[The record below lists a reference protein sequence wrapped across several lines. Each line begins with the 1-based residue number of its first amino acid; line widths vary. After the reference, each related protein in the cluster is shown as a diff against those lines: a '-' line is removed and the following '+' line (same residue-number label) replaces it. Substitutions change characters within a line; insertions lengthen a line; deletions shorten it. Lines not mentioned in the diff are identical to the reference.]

1 MTATISTVDLEPDHP
16 HGPLKQPGASGG
28 LLEVFRRRYLL
39 RLIVRSQLKIRY
51 QGGLVGVAWSYVKPG
66 VRFVM
71 YFWVIGLLLG
81 SRLPGRALH
90 IFSALIMLTFFTE
103 AMTNGS
109 RSVVKN
115 SSLVKKINLPR
126 EMFPIA
132 SLAVSAWHLVP
143 MYLMLIVGCFIG
155 GWHPDMHAALA
166 AGLALAII
174 LTYGIA
180 ISLLFAA
187 WNVFYRDVQNF
198 TDVIHTVIM
207 WIVPMIYSWSI
218 VAHRLSPFPLQVYT
232 WNPLTTAILLNQ
244 RAFWW
249 TALSP
254 HDRVGTMPPH
264 LVYRGIVVLLVGF
277 VLVWL
282 AQRVFARMQGRF
294 AEAF

>member
-1 MTATISTVDLEPDHP
+1 VTATISTVELEPDHP
-16 HGPLKQPGASGG
+16 HGPLRQPGSGGG

-39 RLIVRSQLKIRY
+39 RLIVRNQLKVRY
-51 QGGLVGVAWSYVKPG
+51 QGGLVGLAWSYVKPG

-90 IFSALIMLTFFTE
+90 IFSALIMVTFFTE
-103 AMTNGS
+103 ALSDGS

-115 SSLVKKINLPR
+115 SSLVRKIALPR

-132 SLAVSAWHLVP
+132 SLANSTYHMFP

-155 GWHPDMHAALA
+155 GWHPDMNAAMA
-166 AGLALAII
+166 AVLALAII
-174 LTYGIA
+174 LTYGVA
-180 ISLLFAA
+180 VALVFAA
-187 WNVFYRDVQNF
+187 WNVFYRDIQNF
-198 TDVIHTVIM
+198 TDVIQTVIM
-207 WIVPMIYSWSI
+207 WMVPMIYPWGI
-218 VAHRLSPFPLQVYT
+218 VANRIHGATLEIYT

-254 HDRVGTMPPH
+254 HDRVGTMPSH
-264 LVYRGIVVLLVGF
+264 LMYRGVVVLLVGF

-282 AQRVFARMQGRF
+282 AQRVFARFEGHF

>member
-1 MTATISTVDLEPDHP
+1 VTATISTVELEPDHP
-16 HGPLKQPGASGG
+16 HGPLRQPGSGGG

-39 RLIVRSQLKIRY
+39 RLLVRNQLKVRY
-51 QGGLVGVAWSYVKPG
+51 QGGLVGLAWSYVKPG

-90 IFSALIMLTFFTE
+90 IFSALMMVTFFTE
-103 AMTNGS
+103 ALSDGS

-115 SSLVKKINLPR
+115 SSLVRKIALPR

-132 SLAVSAWHLVP
+132 SLANSAYHMFP

-155 GWHPDMHAALA
+155 GWHPDMHAAMA
-166 AGLALAII
+166 AALALAII
-174 LTYGIA
+174 LTYGVA
-180 ISLLFAA
+180 VALVFAA

-198 TDVIHTVIM
+198 TDVIQTVIM
-207 WIVPMIYSWSI
+207 WMVPMIYPWSI
-218 VAHRLSPFPLQVYT
+218 VAHRLHGATLELYT

-249 TALSP
+249 TALSRP
-254 HDRVGTMPPH
+254 DRVGTMPSH
-264 LVYRGIVVLLVGF
+264 LMYRGVVVLLVGF

-282 AQRVFARMQGRF
+282 AQRVFARLEGHF